1 MNTQNDNRSLMTKKK
16 MADALLLLMKKTPV
30 YQISVQQLTRT
41 ADINRSTFYYY
52 YDNIFEL
59 LKEIET
65 RFFEELESA
74 LDSHM
79 IQKKNDA
86 SYPYAAAIFRHIG
99 KHQKFYMLMQGPTGD
114 PHFNQQFKQ
123 FLNRKRIINYHI
135 MDSKNWDIFWADK
148 ETDSFRNEFLNYGLI
163 GMIDFWLSSGMRQT
177 PEELSRMYAG
187 WFTSVVQFSIHVE
200 IPF

>member
-1 MNTQNDNRSLMTKKK
+1 MNTQNDKRSLMTKKK

-79 IQKKNDA
+79 IQKKMM
-86 SYPYAAAIFRHIG
+86 PAI
-99 KHQKFYMLMQGPTGD
+99 LMRPPSSVTSE
-114 PHFNQQFKQ
+114 NT
-123 FLNRKRIINYHI
+123 
-135 MDSKNWDIFWADK
+135 KNFICLCKD
-148 ETDSFRNEFLNYGLI
+148 L
-163 GMIDFWLSSGMRQT
+163 Q
-177 PEELSRMYAG
+177 
-187 WFTSVVQFSIHVE
+187 E
-200 IPF
+200 IPISISNLNNF